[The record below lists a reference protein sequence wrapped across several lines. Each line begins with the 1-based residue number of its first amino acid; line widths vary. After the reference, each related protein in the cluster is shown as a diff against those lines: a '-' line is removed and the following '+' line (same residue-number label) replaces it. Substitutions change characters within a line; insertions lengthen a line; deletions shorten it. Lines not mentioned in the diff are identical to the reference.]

1 MKQNGAEKKN
11 KLFRPGRLLLLFLA
25 GIALFYVISAE
36 PPDDLETWHTE
47 RLEEEFSRGKLD
59 TIRSFADYRR
69 LEERLFAEMAEK
81 ITSKTATGPG
91 FELVRYS
98 AGSIANPQQ
107 FSPNW
112 NMSFELPVTQPIGG
126 ALLLHGMSD
135 SPYSLRKLALS
146 LHNRNF
152 WVLGL
157 RLPGHGTIPS
167 ALKYVSWED
176 MDAAVGLAASYL
188 LDKTGQ
194 RPIHL
199 VGYSTGAPLALNYAL
214 DKIQA
219 GSTQL
224 PASLILISPAI
235 GVHPAAKLAGLKN
248 WLSHLPGLGQLAWL
262 SIEPEF
268 DPYKYNSFATNAGT
282 QVYRLTSSLA
292 KRISRLAKD
301 GQTER
306 FPPVLVCKSTI
317 DATVS
322 NRAVVENLLRPLGD
336 HGHELLLFD
345 INRQAAK
352 SALISPARAD
362 SSAGLIKDETLP
374 AAVNLLTNR
383 SPDTRAVN
391 LQRSPS
397 LSSTVSASPTVDMSW
412 PAGVFSLS
420 HVALPFAPDDPLYG
434 MSPPADEKLLFLG
447 QMAVKGERGLFR
459 IPADYFVRLR
469 HNPFYSLLEKR
480 ALDWVITH
488 TN

>member
-1 MKQNGAEKKN
+1 MKQTGAEKKPT
-11 KLFRPGRLLLLFLA
+11 LMRPGRLLLFAVA
-25 GIALFYVISAE
+25 GCALFYLLLAE
-36 PPDDLETWHTE
+36 PPDDLELWHSE

-59 TIRSFADYRR
+59 EIRSFADYRL
-69 LEERLFAEMAEK
+69 LEERLLAEMAEK

-98 AGSIANPQQ
+98 SGSVANPEQ

-112 NMSFELPVTQPIGG
+112 NMSFELPVTQPVGG

-146 LHNRNF
+146 LHSRNF

-176 MDAAVGLAASYL
+176 MDAAVGLAASHL
-188 LDKTGQ
+188 LEKTGQ

-214 DKIQA
+214 NTMQA
-219 GSTQL
+219 KGTPL

-235 GVHPAAKLAGLKN
+235 GVHPAARLAVVKN

-268 DPYKYNSFATNAGT
+268 DPYKYNSFATSAGT
-282 QVYRLTSSLA
+282 QVYRLTSSVVQ
-292 KRISRLAKD
+292 RISRLAHA
-301 GQTER
+301 GQTDR
-306 FPPVLVCKSTI
+306 FPPVLVCKSAI

-336 HGHELLLFD
+336 YGHELLLFD
-345 INRQAAK
+345 INRLAAK
-352 SALISPARAD
+352 SALISSAKAD

-374 AAVNLLTNR
+374 AAVTLLTNR
-383 SPDTRAVN
+383 SPDTRAV
-391 LQRSPS
+391 LLHRSPS
-397 LSSTVSASPTVDMSW
+397 LSSTVSDTPIVDMRW

-434 MSPPADEKLLFLG
+434 MSPPADEKHLFLG
-447 QMAVKGERGLFR
+447 QMTVKGERGLLR
-459 IPADYFVRLR
+459 IPADHFIRLR
-469 HNPFYSLLEKR
+469 HNPFYSLLEER